1 MMIKNVLI
9 LGLILSFSCNNT
21 PDLPDAHEAGWNGQ
35 SVSEI
40 IHEDAKMRVLKCTF
54 PPNVGHE
61 KHYHVPHF
69 GYTVKGSTFQITD
82 EKGTK
87 TVDVKTG
94 STFSKSEISVHE
106 VLNVGDSTA
115 VFLIYEP
122 K

>member
-1 MMIKNVLI
+1 MMKNVII

-40 IHEDAKMRVLKCTF
+40 IHEDATMRVLKCTF

-87 TVDVKTG
+87 RVDVKTG

>member
-1 MMIKNVLI
+1 MIKKGILLCLI
-9 LGLILSFSCNNT
+9 LTFSCKNT
-21 PDLPDAHEAGWNGQ
+21 PDLPDAHQAGWNGHP
-35 SVSEI
+35 VSEI
-40 IHEDAKMRVLKCTF
+40 IHEDTAMRVLKCTF

-69 GYTVKGSTFQITD
+69 GYTVAGSKFQITD
-82 EKGTK
+82 EKGTRI
-87 TVDVKTG
+87 VDVKTG
-94 STFSKSEISVHE
+94 STFSKAELSVHE